1 MRQEKTIK
9 GLWAA
14 LDKNNLISKELGDIL
29 DSNIGYMDKKL
40 FINESKNQARKSGS
54 RYSQDIRNNLPFIYI
69 FIAQELT
76 NFPVRKTLHFPHP
89 ANTLRWSLGHK

>member
-29 DSNIGYMDKKL
+29 DSNFGHMDKKL
-40 FINESKNQARKSGS
+40 YINESKNQARKSGLQP
-54 RYSQDIRNNLPFIYI
+54 RYKII
-69 FIAQELT
+69 FHLFT
-76 NFPVRKTLHFPHP
+76 FL
-89 ANTLRWSLGHK
+89 